1 MIDDF
6 NMTELR
12 IVTRNKEVFYISFYV
27 NPKESLDKQTQQ
39 FINKFIKI
47 DDCLEW
53 GYTS

>member
-1 MIDDF
+1 MVDDF

-12 IVTRNKEVFYISFYV
+12 FVTRKNDVFYISFYV
-27 NPKESLDKQTQQ
+27 NPKESLDKQTLE

-53 GYTS
+53 GYAS